1 MLVITDECRNAYPG
15 ISAGLLIMKNVW
27 NLQSH
32 EELESRKQELQ
43 SSLRSEFSE
52 YTRKDFKDIET
63 IKIYVDYYKK
73 FKKSYHVLLQLES
86 VVLKNKSIPDVSALV
101 ETMFMAE
108 LKNLLLTASHDVKYV
123 EFPLSID
130 VSKGS
135 EEFLTISNKTQQLY
149 ANDLFC
155 AGQKE
160 IISDIVYGPDFNTR
174 IRPDTEEVMHVV
186 YGLPGIDE
194 KEVMNHLMDIKEYTE
209 IFSPEAEVQVMK
221 VYK

>member
-1 MLVITDECRNAYPG
+1 M
-15 ISAGLLIMKNVW
+15 MKNVR
-27 NLQSH
+27 NFQSY
-32 EELESRKQELQ
+32 EELENKKQKLQ
-43 SSLRSEFSE
+43 NFLRSKFSE
-52 YTRKDFKDIET
+52 YTRKDFKNIET
-63 IKIYVDYYKK
+63 MKIYVNYYKK

-86 VVLKNKSIPDVSALV
+86 VVLKNKSIPDVSPLV

-123 EFPLSID
+123 DFPVKLD
-130 VSKGS
+130 VSKGN

-155 AGQKE
+155 ADQKE
-160 IISDIVYGPDFNTR
+160 IISDIVYGPDLNTR
-174 IRPDTEEVMHVV
+174 IRQDTVEVMHFV
-186 YGLPGIDE
+186 YGLPGIEE

-209 IFSPEAEVQVMK
+209 IFSPEAEIELMK